1 MTVGSDPGV
10 LDFRGLWGEAIPYER
25 FAAEVADLRA
35 LWHGVY
41 RTARIPD
48 WAIESA
54 GSAGSRRLLCITED
68 WCWDAANTVPLVA
81 KLCDAVD
88 DLELR
93 TIRRD
98 EYPAVMDRY
107 LTDGSRSIPIVVVLD
122 GAFAEFG
129 RWGPRPHELQQWAAT
144 HREGLEKSEFYAQMR
159 RWYVK
164 DKGES
169 TLREVLDVLLKG
181 RKGRESA

>member
-1 MTVGSDPGV
+1 MTLGSDPDV
-10 LDFRGLWGEAIPYER
+10 LDFSNLWAEAVPYDR
-25 FAAEVADLRA
+25 FAAEAADLQG

-48 WAIESA
+48 WAIECA
-54 GSAGSRRLLCITED
+54 RNAGSRHLLCITED
-68 WCWDAANTVPLVA
+68 WCWDAANSVPLVA

-107 LTDGSRSIPIVVVLD
+107 LTGGSRSIPIVVVLD
-122 GAFAEFG
+122 GTFAELG
-129 RWGPRPHELQQWAAT
+129 RWGPRPRELQRWAAA
-144 HREGLEKSEFYAQMR
+144 HREGLEKSEFYAEMR
-159 RWYVK
+159 RWYVR

-169 TLREVLDVLLKG
+169 TLREVLEVLLKG
-181 RKGRESA
+181 RKGSEGT